1 MWRIPSGD
9 TRGGHDERSQRW
21 VWRAGVTIVLMV
33 LSLLLAGHR
42 ARVAA
47 QSRPTPQVLTLDNAV
62 ALAVQNSPQIK
73 EQQFGVLKRQ
83 SQRAQADAARFAQF
97 EMTVVGG
104 PSPRARGNQ
113 ISSPDSKTDPAITGV
128 FGLATFSL
136 VQPLYTF
143 GKIDSL
149 REAAA
154 HGIAVSQAQVQERA
168 TKVALLVHEA
178 YYGYLLAVS
187 LENLGSEIADQLS
200 STIDKVQRQ
209 LNAGAPGVD
218 NVDLFKLQT
227 FQGELEKQLND
238 VREGKA
244 LALAGLRT
252 LLGLDPAQPIE
263 LAEAVLEPRVHDAL
277 ALEQYVADARHMRP
291 EFTQAREG
299 VKAYEKLVDAARADY
314 YPVLFLGVFGS
325 VAEATNRDR
334 VRNPFIY
341 DRLKDDVVAPV
352 LGLQWK
358 LNFGITAGKV
368 DEVAAELGQIQQ
380 KQALAEQ
387 GIPFQVRQA
396 YLEVQQHQANIAAT
410 RKGFRSGRQWLVAAV
425 SNFDLG
431 VGPGKD
437 VADAVVAYAK
447 LRAEYFQAVY
457 NYNLG
462 LAKLDHA
469 TGRDVAMVQPLL
481 PPLPSKR

>member
-1 MWRIPSGD
+1 VWPIRLRDNRGIPVWQYQSLVW
-9 TRGGHDERSQRW
+9 RGGLSLALVVLSALLAGGLAHVAAQQRPTP
-21 VWRAGVTIVLMV
+21 RV
-33 LSLLLAGHR
+33 LSLA
-42 ARVAA
+42 
-47 QSRPTPQVLTLDNAV
+47 DAV

-73 EQQFGVLKRQ
+73 EEQFGVLKRQ

-97 EMTVVGG
+97 EITVVGG

-113 ISSPDSKTDPAITGV
+113 ISSPDSKTDPDITGV

-154 HGIAVSQAQVQERA
+154 HGIAVSQAQVHERA

-178 YYGYLLAVS
+178 YYGYLLAVA
-187 LENLGSEIADQLS
+187 LENLGLEIADQLN
-200 STIDKVQRQ
+200 STLDKVRRQ
-209 LNAGAPGVD
+209 IEAGAAGVD
-218 NVDLFKLQT
+218 NIDLFKLQT
-227 FQGELEKQLND
+227 FQGGLEKQLND

-252 LLGLDPAQPIE
+252 LLNLDPAQPIE
-263 LAEAVLEPRVHDAL
+263 LAETALEPRVYDTAS
-277 ALEQYVADARHMRP
+277 LEQYLAEARQLRP

-299 VKAYEKLVDAARADY
+299 VKAFERLVDAAKADY
-314 YPVLFLGVFGS
+314 YPTFFLGVFGS
-325 VAEATNRDR
+325 LAEATNRDR
-334 VRNPFIY
+334 VRNPFID

-358 LNFGITAGKV
+358 FNLGITAGKV
-368 DEVAAELGQIQQ
+368 DEAQAELGKIQQ
-380 KQALAEQ
+380 KHALAEQ

-396 YLEVQQHQANIAAT
+396 YLEAQQHQANIEAT

-447 LRAEYFQAVY
+447 LRVEYFQAVY

-469 TGRDVAMVQPLL
+469 AGRDVAMVRPLL
-481 PPLPSKR
+481 PPLPGKP

>member
-1 MWRIPSGD
+1 MQLGLVMLCMLLAGSMTGVAAQ
-9 TRGGHDERSQRW
+9 QRPAP
-21 VWRAGVTIVLMV
+21 RV
-33 LSLLLAGHR
+33 LSLNESL
-42 ARVAA
+42 
-47 QSRPTPQVLTLDNAV
+47 

-73 EQQFGVLKRQ
+73 EEQFGVLKRQ
-83 SQRAQADAARFAQF
+83 SQRAQADAARFAQL
-97 EMTVVGG
+97 EITGVIG

-113 ISSPDSKTDPAITGV
+113 INSPDSQTDPAITGA
-128 FGLATFSL
+128 FGLATINL

-154 HGIAVSQAQVQERA
+154 HGIAASQAQVHEKA
-168 TKVALLVHEA
+168 TQVALLVYEA

-187 LENLGSEIADQLS
+187 LENLASEICDQLS

-209 LNAGAPGVD
+209 LAAGAPGVD

-238 VREGKA
+238 IREGKG
-244 LALAGLRT
+244 LALAGLHT
-252 LLGLDPAQPIE
+252 LIGLDPAQPIE
-263 LAEAVLEPRVHDAL
+263 LAEKALEPRVYDTASV
-277 ALEQYVADARHMRP
+277 EQYVTDARQMRP

-299 VKAYEKLVDAARADY
+299 VKAYEKLVDAAKADY
-314 YPVLFLGVFGS
+314 YPVLFFGIFGS

-334 VRNPFIY
+334 VKNPFIY
-341 DRLKDDVVAPV
+341 DRLKDTAVAPV
-352 LGLQWK
+352 LGVQWK
-358 LNFGITAGKV
+358 FNLGITAGKV
-368 DEVAAELGQIQQ
+368 GETQAELGQIQQ

-396 YLEVQQHQANIAAT
+396 YLEVQQHQANIEAT
-410 RKGFRSGRQWLVAAV
+410 RKGFRSGRQWLVAAS

-431 VGPGKD
+431 VGQGKD
-437 VADAVVAYAK
+437 VADAVQAYAK
-447 LRAEYFQAVY
+447 LRAAYFLAVY

-462 LAKLDHA
+462 LAKLDHVA
-469 TGRDVAMVQPLL
+469 GRDVAVVQPLL
-481 PPLPSKR
+481 PPPPHKR